1 MYAIVDT
8 AQYSHMV
15 VDDSL
20 QKAVSL
26 FAKGSVIIGSMEER
40 TVTIRRVE
48 LITVSGDTIVY
59 IVDGNNNIYSAEF
72 EPAMLLL
79 EEGQT
84 VKIYTDGQAF
94 SLEP

>member
-1 MYAIVDT
+1 MYAIVDA